1 MAEILRDKCSDYSNV
16 TIDVA
21 SFEEWKCNEDLK
33 FDLIYSAQAFHWIDK
48 NMKYKKCYELLK
60 DKGYLVLFWYEPTGH
75 KSPVTIDIDDQIN
88 RVVKKYTEE
97 HIINNEKSKRL
108 AHTGVSNNDERKTEL
123 EESGMFHIICE
134 KDYTHKIENT
144 SSQYLKAMKSVPT
157 FASILDGLEADVIKK
172 MDNEIEDIIN
182 SYGGHITEEFHY
194 SLYLA
199 QKISF
204 LEE

>member
-1 MAEILRDKCSDYSNV
+1 MAEILRDKCADYSNV

-48 NMKYKKCYELLK
+48 NIKYKKCYELLI

-75 KSPVTIDIDDQIN
+75 KSPIKIDIDDQVN
-88 RVVKKYTEE
+88 RVVKKYTRN

-108 AHTGVSNNDERKTEL
+108 EHTGVSNNDERKTEL
-123 EESGMFHIICE
+123 EESGLFHIIRE
-134 KDYTHKIENT
+134 IDYTHKIKNI
-144 SSQYLKAMKSVPT
+144 SSQYLKAMKSVPA
-157 FASILDGLEADVIKK
+157 FASILDGLEANIIKK
-172 MDNEIEDIIN
+172 MDKEIEDIIN
-182 SYGGHITEEFHY
+182 SYGGHVDEEFHY

-199 QKISF
+199 QKN
-204 LEE
+204 